1 MNGTAATPV
10 QTLREHA
17 SRLEAAVSVALAR
30 PKPKAVHA
38 LRSESRRI
46 EAQLELLSMVHNLPA
61 YRSPAEKVLRRLKKL
76 RSAAGKVRDCD
87 VQRKLLKN
95 GDAQL
100 TSAPEAPRGI
110 DRDGKKLR
118 KVLGQRRDGYESKL
132 LSSIGKQQKK
142 LSGDIEALLDALK
155 PGEDLQADSLELL
168 AGIEQRF
175 ERLANAQTVGEEHL
189 HELRKTAKRAR
200 YQCESLPGE
209 EAAAMARQFEAMQDA
224 GGSWHDLLELAR
236 RAHNQFGP
244 EHPLCRVLEHRRD
257 QHLDRYTELLQ
268 QFRAAHPAPE
278 QESPKRSNRRN
289 ATHHRGT
296 SAAKKRGAKKNASR
310 GSGRSSARKSAK
322 AARAR

>member
-17 SRLEAAVSVALAR
+17 SHLEAAVSVALAR

-46 EAQLELLSMVHNLPA
+46 EAQLELLSMVHNLPG

-87 VQRKLLKN
+87 VQRKLLKD
-95 GDAQL
+95 GDGQL
-100 TSAPEAPRGI
+100 STAPEAPRGI
-110 DRDGKKLR
+110 DRDGKKLH
-118 KVLGQRRDGYESKL
+118 KVLGQRRDRYESKL
-132 LSSIGKQQKK
+132 LSCIGKQQKK

-155 PGEDLQADSLELL
+155 RGDELQADSPELL

-224 GGSWHDLLELAR
+224 GGAWHDLLELAR

-257 QHLDRYTELLQ
+257 QHLDHYTELLQ

-278 QESPKRSNRRN
+278 QESPKRSNHR
-289 ATHHRGT
+289 ATK
-296 SAAKKRGAKKNASR
+296 AAKKHGGKKNAARR
-310 GSGRSSARKSAK
+310 GSGRSSPRKSAK
-322 AARAR
+322 RARAR